1 MNLNMVSDPFKEDD
15 TGRTALFY
23 AVAVK
28 NMSEVERII
37 FSLSGTG
44 LGCQR
49 YALLVHRDNT
59 GITAVDLAEKLGHE
73 EIRKLLSSELGRM
86 EFYE

>member
-1 MNLNMVSDPFKEDD
+1 MVSDPFKEDD
-15 TGRTALFY
+15 IGRTTLFY
-23 AVAVK
+23 AVAK
-28 NMSEVERII
+28 NDMSEVESVI
-37 FSLSGTG
+37 FKLSGTG

-49 YALLVHRDNT
+49 YALIVHKDNI
-59 GITAVDLAEKLGHE
+59 GITAVDLAEKLGHT